1 MGDGVGSVAPY
12 EGVQSRPGSLDLFL
26 SNWAQNATVVSVTQ
40 PLRLRFLFAYD
51 VTGALI
57 RAHLVDHAWC
67 AVGRDVSTFPR
78 SRPIWQLLRE
88 REREKWLRCLV
99 WKMDGWMDGWN
110 CRDVEWLKRCR
121 I

>member
-40 PLRLRFLFAYD
+40 PLRLRLCLRLRFLFAYD

-88 REREKWLRCLV
+88 REMVAVFGLE
-99 WKMDGWMDGWN
+99 DGWMDGIVEMWN
-110 CRDVEWLKRCR
+110 G
-121 I
+121 

>member
-26 SNWAQNATVVSVTQ
+26 SNWAQNATVVFVTQ
-40 PLRLRFLFAYD
+40 PLRLRFLFLFAYD

-88 REREKWLRCLV
+88 INGCGV
-99 WKMDGWMDGWN
+99 WFGRWMDGWMDGIVEMWN
-110 CRDVEWLKRCR
+110 G
-121 I
+121 

>member
-40 PLRLRFLFAYD
+40 PLRLRLRLRLRFLFAYD

-88 REREKWLRCLV
+88 RKRNGCGV
-99 WKMDGWMDGWN
+99 WFGRWMDGWMDGIVEMWN
-110 CRDVEWLKRCR
+110 G
-121 I
+121 

>member
-40 PLRLRFLFAYD
+40 PLRLRLRLRLRFAYD

-88 REREKWLRCLV
+88 REKWLRCLV
-99 WKMDGWMDGWN
+99 WKMDGWM
-110 CRDVEWLKRCR
+110 EL
-121 I
+121 

>member
-40 PLRLRFLFAYD
+40 PLRLRLRLRFLFAYD

-88 REREKWLRCLV
+88 KWLRV
-99 WKMDGWMDGWN
+99 WFGRWMDGWMDGWM
-110 CRDVEWLKRCR
+110 EL
-121 I
+121 